1 MFVKTSGSTSGADAC
16 PDTPCDAGS
25 IKRPLRAAGLIG
37 SLSLVLGVGA
47 AVAAMPVAAA
57 ESPESVS
64 ASDATSARESRGPS
78 REASRASGSERGSTT
93 APARRDRV
101 AQTPSGAAS
110 ERASIKTAPAAAVSG
125 APALPSADSDPA
137 APVTAPLA
145 WAAAAVSR
153 RELSVASSAVAAP
166 AATATAATAAV
177 TAGVGEFR
185 DVFEGQV
192 RGYVVRWGGTAALAD
207 AVAPLVAD
215 AAAGWINNG
224 TVGPQLTGLASNAAV
239 RAFIADWTTLQL
251 TSIGLPGQVSGAVG
265 AAVADAVRV
274 AFGDP
279 ANTALIGAVDTFI
292 AAVPWTSAPLADT
305 LSALT
310 SGSTTVLS
318 LVERQRTGQAIW
330 TAATALLANPAV
342 PQALGTGVTALVG
355 QVAADG
361 GVQAFLRDRLGA
373 FITGS
378 QGGAVGTAIT
388 GVVNG
393 LLADPALIGALAGAA
408 GTTVT
413 ALLSQP
419 GIPAVAVSA
428 VQEIVVGGTSPASV
442 LSAVA
447 ANPAVQ
453 NALNG
458 TLLAAATELLG
469 DPAVRQALGDAA
481 GSLVTGLAADPAF
494 GALIADQLGG
504 VLNTTADFGALLTD
518 PAVIDALGTAAGTT
532 VTAFLAQPGL
542 AAALA
547 GGAAQIIGALLIGSD
562 PATALAALQ
571 SSPELQAA
579 VNATLPTLVNSLL
592 AITALRQA
600 VSATAG
606 DLITDAI
613 GGSGSDGSVAGTVT
627 DAVVDSL
634 LGDPSVGTLLSTV
647 LIEAMNGTSSTE
659 TVNAL
664 VASVLRDPELQTAVG
679 TAIGKGVGALFG
691 DNPIGAAVGW
701 VVGGAATLAI
711 RVFAGITL
719 LFNPG
724 FTLVPP
730 AAAALVRSD
739 SSLFLLGV
747 PQPIG

>member
-1 MFVKTSGSTSGADAC
+1 MFVKTSGADCSAGNQ
-16 PDTPCDAGS
+16 CDADTGPA
-25 IKRPLRAAGLIG
+25 KRPLRAAGLIG
-37 SLSLVLGVGA
+37 SLSLALGVGA
-47 AVAAMPVAAA
+47 AVAAMPLAAA
-57 ESPESVS
+57 ESPESAS
-64 ASDATSARESRGPS
+64 ASESTSARESRGPA
-78 REASRASGSERGSTT
+78 REAARASDSGRGSTT
-93 APARRDRV
+93 APARRERV
-101 AQTPSGAAS
+101 AKTPPAAAT
-110 ERASIKTAPAAAVSG
+110 ERASVTAAAAMSA
-125 APALPSADSDPA
+125 APALPSGDSDPA

-153 RELSVASSAVAAP
+153 RELSVQSSAVAAP
-166 AATATAATAAV
+166 AATAAAAAA

-224 TVGPQLTGLASNAAV
+224 TVGPQLTGLASNATV
-239 RAFIADWTTLQL
+239 RAFIADWTASQL
-251 TSIGLPGQVSGAVG
+251 TSIGLPGQISGVVG

-292 AAVPWTSAPLADT
+292 AAGPWTSASLSDT

-318 LVERQRTGQAIW
+318 LVERQLESQAVW

-342 PQALGTGVTALVG
+342 PQALGTGVTTLVG
-355 QVAADG
+355 QVAADP

-373 FITGS
+373 FITAG
-378 QGGAVGTAIT
+378 QGGTVGTAIT

-393 LLADPALIGALAGAA
+393 LLADPALIDALAGAA

-419 GIPAVAVSA
+419 GIPALAISA
-428 VQEIVVGGTSPASV
+428 VQQIVVGDASPASV

-447 ANPAVQ
+447 ANPVVQ
-453 NALNG
+453 SAING

-481 GSLVTGLAADPAF
+481 GSLVTGLAADPSF
-494 GALIADQLGG
+494 RALIADQLGG
-504 VLNTTADFGALLTD
+504 VLDTTADLGALLTD
-518 PAVIDALGTAAGTT
+518 PAVIDALGAAAGTT

-547 GGAAQIIGALLIGSD
+547 GGAAQIIGALLTGSD
-562 PATALAALQ
+562 PAGALAALQ

-606 DLITDAI
+606 ELISDAI
-613 GGSGSDGSVAGTVT
+613 GGSGADGSVAGTVT

-634 LGDPSVGTLLSTV
+634 LGDPAVGTLLSTV
-647 LIEAMNGTSSTE
+647 LVEAINGTSSTE

-664 VASVLRDPELQTAVG
+664 VTSVLRDPELQTAVG

-691 DNPIGAAVGW
+691 DNPVGAVVGW

-730 AAAALVRSD
+730 AAAEPVLVGSGG
-739 SSLFLLGV
+739 SVFLLV
-747 PQPIG
+747 AAA

>member
-1 MFVKTSGSTSGADAC
+1 MFVKTSGADCSTGNH
-16 PDTPCDAGS
+16 CDVGNGPA
-25 IKRPLRAAGLIG
+25 KRPLRAAGLIG
-37 SLSLVLGVGA
+37 SLSLALGVGA
-47 AVAAMPVAAA
+47 AVASMPLAAA
-57 ESPESVS
+57 ESPESAS
-64 ASDATSARESRGPS
+64 ASDSTSTRESRGPA
-78 REASRASGSERGSTT
+78 REAARANGSERGATT

-101 AQTPSGAAS
+101 ATTPSGAAT
-110 ERASIKTAPAAAVSG
+110 ERASVKAASTVSG
-125 APALPSADSDPA
+125 APELPSGDSDPA

-153 RELSVASSAVAAP
+153 RELSVQSSAVAAP
-166 AATATAATAAV
+166 AATATAAAA

-251 TSIGLPGQVSGAVG
+251 NSIGLPGQVSGAVG

-318 LVERQRTGQAIW
+318 LVERQLDSQAVW

-342 PQALGTGVTALVG
+342 PQALGTGVTTLVG
-355 QVAADG
+355 QVAADA
-361 GVQAFLRDRLGA
+361 GVQSYLRDRLGA
-373 FITGS
+373 FITGNQS
-378 QGGAVGTAIT
+378 GVVGTAIT

-419 GIPAVAVSA
+419 GIPALAISA
-428 VQEIVVGGTSPASV
+428 VQQIVVGDASPASV
-442 LSAVA
+442 LGAVA
-447 ANPAVQ
+447 ANPVVQ
-453 NALNG
+453 GALNG
-458 TLLAAATELLG
+458 TLLAAATELLAN
-469 DPAVRQALGDAA
+469 PAVPQALGDAA
-481 GSLVTGLAADPAF
+481 GTLVTALAADPAF
-494 GALIADQLGG
+494 RALIADQLGG
-504 VLNTTADFGALLTD
+504 VLDTTADLGALLTD
-518 PAVIDALGTAAGTT
+518 PAVIDALGAAAGTT

-547 GGAAQIIGALLIGSD
+547 GGAAQIIGALLTGSD

-606 DLITDAI
+606 ELISDAI
-613 GGSGSDGSVAGTVT
+613 GGSGADGSVAGTVT

-634 LGDPSVGTLLSTV
+634 LGDPAVGTLLSTV
-647 LIEAMNGTSSTE
+647 LVEAINGTSSTE

-664 VASVLRDPELQTAVG
+664 VTSVLRDPELQTAVG

-691 DNPIGAAVGW
+691 DNPVGAVVGW

-730 AAAALVRSD
+730 AAAEPVLVGSGG
-739 SSLFLLGV
+739 SVFLLV
-747 PQPIG
+747 AAA

>member
-1 MFVKTSGSTSGADAC
+1 MFVKTSKAEAC
-16 PDTPCDAGS
+16 TGDPCDAGPA
-25 IKRPLRAAGLIG
+25 KRPLRAIGLIG
-37 SLSLVLGVGA
+37 SLSVALGVGA
-47 AVAAMPVAAA
+47 AVAAIAPAAA
-57 ESPESVS
+57 ESPES
-64 ASDATSARESRGPS
+64 ASESETPSTRESRGPA
-78 REASRASGSERGSTT
+78 REASRVTGPDRDSTT
-93 APARRDRV
+93 ATPRRNRV
-101 AQTPSGAAS
+101 AQIPAGAAA
-110 ERASIKTAPAAAVSG
+110 ERASIKAAPVAAVSG
-125 APALPSADSDPA
+125 APALPSVDSDPA

-153 RELSVASSAVAAP
+153 RELSVQSSAAVAAP
-166 AATATAATAAV
+166 AATAAAAS
-177 TAGVGEFR
+177 AGVGEFR

-224 TVGPQLTGLASNAAV
+224 TVGPQLTGLASNPVV
-239 RAFIADWTTLQL
+239 RAFIADWTALQL
-251 TSIGLPGQVSGAVG
+251 NSIGLPGQVSGAVG

-274 AFGDP
+274 AFGNP
-279 ANTALIGAVDTFI
+279 ANTALIGAIDTFI
-292 AAVPWTSAPLADT
+292 AAVPWTSAPLSDT

-310 SGSTTVLS
+310 SGSTTVLG
-318 LVERQRTGQAIW
+318 LVERQLDGQAVW

-342 PQALGTGVTALVG
+342 PQALGTGVTTLVG
-355 QVAADG
+355 EVAADG

-373 FITGS
+373 FITGN
-378 QGGAVGTAIT
+378 QAGVVGTAIT

-393 LLADPALIGALAGAA
+393 LLADPALLNALAGAA

-419 GIPAVAVSA
+419 GIPAVAISA
-428 VQEIVVGGTSPASV
+428 IQQIVVGDASPATV

-447 ANPAVQ
+447 ANPTVQ
-453 NALNG
+453 SALNG

-469 DPAVRQALGDAA
+469 NPAVPQALGDAA
-481 GSLVTGLAADPAF
+481 RTLVTGLAADPAF
-494 GALIADQLGG
+494 RALIADQLGG
-504 VLNTTADFGALLTD
+504 VLDTTADLSALLTD
-518 PAVIDALGTAAGTT
+518 PAVIEALGAAAGTT

-542 AAALA
+542 AAGLA
-547 GGAAQIIGALLIGSD
+547 GGAAQIIGALLAGAS
-562 PATALAALQ
+562 PSTALAALQ

-606 DLITDAI
+606 ELITDAI
-613 GGSGSDGSVAGTVT
+613 GGSGADGTVAGAVT

-647 LIEAMNGTSSTE
+647 LVEAMNGTSSTE

-664 VASVLRDPELQTAVG
+664 VQSVLRDPELQTAVG

-691 DNPIGAAVGW
+691 DNPVGAAVGW

-711 RVFAGITL
+711 RVFSGITL
-719 LFNPG
+719 LLNPG

-730 AAAALVRSD
+730 AAALPPGNSV
-739 SSLFLLGV
+739 FLLLRAA
-747 PQPIG
+747 

>member
-1 MFVKTSGSTSGADAC
+1 MFVKTSGADCSTGNH
-16 PDTPCDAGS
+16 CDVGNGPAN
-25 IKRPLRAAGLIG
+25 RPLRAAGLIG
-37 SLSLVLGVGA
+37 SLSLALGVGA
-47 AVAAMPVAAA
+47 AVASMPLAAA
-57 ESPESVS
+57 ESPESAS
-64 ASDATSARESRGPS
+64 ASESMSARESRGPA
-78 REASRASGSERGSTT
+78 REASRAGGSARGSTT

-101 AQTPSGAAS
+101 ATTPSGAAS
-110 ERASIKTAPAAAVSG
+110 ERASIKAAPAAAVSG

-137 APVTAPLA
+137 APVTVPLA

-153 RELSVASSAVAAP
+153 RELSVQPSAVAAP
-166 AATATAATAAV
+166 AATAAAA

-251 TSIGLPGQVSGAVG
+251 NSIGLPGQVSGAVG

-305 LSALT
+305 LAALT

-355 QVAADG
+355 QVAADV

-393 LLADPALIGALAGAA
+393 LLADPALLGALAGAA

-428 VQEIVVGGTSPASV
+428 VQQIVVGGTSPASV

-458 TLLAAATELLG
+458 TLLAAATELLA
-469 DPAVRQALGDAA
+469 DPAVPRALGDAA
-481 GSLVTGLAADPAF
+481 RSLVTGLAADPAF
-494 GALIADQLGG
+494 RALIADQLGG

-518 PAVIDALGTAAGTT
+518 PAVIDALGAAAGTT

-547 GGAAQIIGALLIGSD
+547 GGAAQIIGALLIGSN

-606 DLITDAI
+606 ELISDAI
-613 GGSGSDGSVAGTVT
+613 GGSGADGSVAGTVT

-634 LGDPSVGTLLSTV
+634 LGDPAVGTLLSTV
-647 LIEAMNGTSSTE
+647 LVEAINGTSSTE

-664 VASVLRDPELQTAVG
+664 VTSVLRDPELQTAVG

-691 DNPIGAAVGW
+691 DNPVGAVVGW

-730 AAAALVRSD
+730 AAAEPVLVGSGG
-739 SSLFLLGV
+739 SVFLLV
-747 PQPIG
+747 AAA

>member
-1 MFVKTSGSTSGADAC
+1 MFVKTSGADCSAGNH
-16 PDTPCDAGS
+16 CDAGNGPA
-25 IKRPLRAAGLIG
+25 KRPLRAAGLIG
-37 SLSLVLGVGA
+37 SLSLALGVGA
-47 AVAAMPVAAA
+47 AVAAMPLAAA
-57 ESPESVS
+57 ESPESAS
-64 ASDATSARESRGPS
+64 ASDSTSTRESRGPA
-78 REASRASGSERGSTT
+78 REAARANGSERGATT

-101 AQTPSGAAS
+101 AKTPSGAAA
-110 ERASIKTAPAAAVSG
+110 ERASVKAASVAAVSG
-125 APALPSADSDPA
+125 APALPTGDGDPA

-153 RELSVASSAVAAP
+153 RELSVQSSAVAAP
-166 AATATAATAAV
+166 AATAAAA
-177 TAGVGEFR
+177 TAGVGGFR

-239 RAFIADWTTLQL
+239 RAFIADWTALQL

-265 AAVADAVRV
+265 AAVADAVRT

-292 AAVPWTSAPLADT
+292 ASVPWTSAPLSDT

-318 LVERQRTGQAIW
+318 LVERQLDSQAIW

-342 PQALGTGVTALVG
+342 PQALGTGVTTLVG
-355 QVAADG
+355 EVAADA

-373 FITGS
+373 FITGNQS
-378 QGGAVGTAIT
+378 GVVGTAIT

-413 ALLSQP
+413 TLLSQP
-419 GIPAVAVSA
+419 GIPALAISA
-428 VQEIVVGGTSPASV
+428 VQQIVVGDASPASV

-447 ANPAVQ
+447 ANPVVQ
-453 NALNG
+453 SALNG
-458 TLLAAATELLG
+458 TLLAAATELLAN
-469 DPAVRQALGDAA
+469 PAVPQALGDAA
-481 GSLVTGLAADPAF
+481 GTLVTGLAADPAF
-494 GALIADQLGG
+494 RALIADQLGG
-504 VLNTTADFGALLTD
+504 VLDTTADLGALLTD
-518 PAVIDALGTAAGTT
+518 PAVIEALGAAAGTT

-547 GGAAQIIGALLIGSD
+547 GGAAQIIGALLTGSD
-562 PATALAALQ
+562 PAAALAALQ
-571 SSPELQAA
+571 SSPELQTA

-606 DLITDAI
+606 ELITDAI
-613 GGSGSDGSVAGTVT
+613 GGSGSDGSVAGAVT

-634 LGDPSVGTLLSTV
+634 LGDPAVGTLLSTV
-647 LIEAMNGTSSTE
+647 LIEAMNGTSSTD

-691 DNPIGAAVGW
+691 DNPVGAAVGW

-730 AAAALVRSD
+730 AAAELVRSD

>member
-1 MFVKTSGSTSGADAC
+1 MFVKTLRVEAC
-16 PDTPCDAGS
+16 TGDPCDAGPA
-25 IKRPLRAAGLIG
+25 KRPLRAIGLIG
-37 SLSLVLGVGA
+37 SLSVALGVGA
-47 AVAAMPVAAA
+47 AVAAIAPAAA
-57 ESPESVS
+57 ESPESAS
-64 ASDATSARESRGPS
+64 ASDGTSTRDARGPA
-78 REASRASGSERGSTT
+78 REASQVTDPDRDSTT
-93 APARRDRV
+93 ATPRRNRGAQIPA
-101 AQTPSGAAS
+101 GAAS
-110 ERASIKTAPAAAVSG
+110 ERASVKAAPAAAVSDT
-125 APALPSADSDPA
+125 PSLPSGDSDPA

-153 RELSVASSAVAAP
+153 RELSAAAGVAAP
-166 AATATAATAAV
+166 PAATTAATA
-177 TAGVGEFR
+177 GVDQFR

-192 RGYVVRWGGTAALAD
+192 RGYVVRWGGTATLAD
-207 AVAPLVAD
+207 AMAPLVAD
-215 AAAGWINNG
+215 AAAGWITNG
-224 TVGPQLTGLASNAAV
+224 TVGPERLALVSNPTV
-239 RAFIADWTTLQL
+239 RAFIADSIALQL
-251 TSIGLPGQVSGAVG
+251 NGIGLSGQVSGAVG
-265 AAVADAVRV
+265 AAVADAVRA

-279 ANTALIGAVDTFI
+279 ANTALISAIDTFI
-292 AAVPWTSAPLADT
+292 AAVPWTSAPLSDT

-310 SGSTTVLS
+310 SGNTTVLS
-318 LVERQRTGQAIW
+318 LVERQLSGQALW
-330 TAATALLANPAV
+330 TAATALLTNPAV
-342 PQALGTGVTALVG
+342 PQALGTGVTTLVG
-355 QVAADG
+355 EVITDP

-373 FITGS
+373 FITGNQS
-378 QGGAVGTAIT
+378 GVVGTAIS

-393 LLADPALIGALAGAA
+393 LLADPALLSALAGAA

-419 GIPAVAVSA
+419 GIPAVAISA
-428 VQEIVVGGTSPASV
+428 IQQIVVGDASPASV

-453 NALNG
+453 SALNG
-458 TLLAAATELLG
+458 TLLAAATELLAN
-469 DPAVRQALGDAA
+469 PAVPQALGDAA
-481 GSLVTGLAADPAF
+481 RSLVTGLAADPAF
-494 GALIADQLGG
+494 RALIADQLGG

-518 PAVIDALGTAAGTT
+518 PAVIYALGAAAGTT

-542 AAALA
+542 AAGLA
-547 GGAAQIIGALLIGSD
+547 GGAAQIIGALLAGANPS
-562 PATALAALQ
+562 TALAALQ

-606 DLITDAI
+606 ALITDAI
-613 GGSGSDGSVAGTVT
+613 GGSGADGTVAGTVT

-634 LGDPSVGTLLSTV
+634 LGDRAVRTLLSTV
-647 LIEAMNGTSSTE
+647 LVDALSGTASSD
-659 TVNAL
+659 TVNEL
-664 VASVLRDPELQTAVG
+664 VQTVLRDPELQTAVG

-719 LFNPG
+719 LLNPG

-730 AAAALVRSD
+730 GAAALVRSD